1 MKECWVFDLG
11 SKDYKETLELQHRL
25 VEKKHSDNLPEI
37 LLLVEHN
44 PVITLGRSSHL
55 ENILLTQE
63 QLENLKVQLHYIER
77 GGDVTYH
84 GPGQLV
90 AYPIFNLNFYKQD
103 THLFLRLLEE
113 VIIKTVESY
122 NLKAERIKGLTGVWV
137 EGKKIA
143 SIGVAAKKWI
153 TFHGL
158 ALNVNTDLAYFDYIN
173 PCGIMDKKVTSLAS
187 LLSRKIDMPEVKNKT
202 TDFFVCVFDLKII
215 NLKRAAENI
224 LEQENLTLS
233 QVFKS

>member
-1 MKECWVFDLG
+1 MQECRVIDLG
-11 SKDYKETLELQHRL
+11 LKDYKETLQLQHQL
-25 VEKKHSDNLPEI
+25 VEQKHRENLPEI

-44 PVITLGRSSHL
+44 PVITLGRSSHP
-55 ENILLTQE
+55 ENILLDKAQLE
-63 QLENLKVQLHYIER
+63 QLKIQLHYIER

-90 AYPIFNLNFYKQD
+90 AYPIFDLNNYKQE
-103 THLFLRLLEE
+103 THLFLRQLEE

-137 EGKKIA
+137 DGKKVA

-158 ALNVNTDLAYFDYIN
+158 ALNVNTDLKYFGYIH
-173 PCGIMDKKVTSLAS
+173 PCGMLDKKVTSIAE
-187 LLSRKIDMPEVKNKT
+187 LLKRKVDFQEVKDKIVDEFAEIFTLRIVKNK
-202 TDFFVCVFDLKII
+202 
-215 NLKRAAENI
+215 
-224 LEQENLTLS
+224 NLTREGLNLIPS
-233 QVFKS
+233 LKA

>member
-1 MKECWVFDLG
+1 MQECRVIDLG
-11 SKDYKETLELQHRL
+11 LKDYRETLELQHQL
-25 VEKKHSDNLPEI
+25 VEKKHKENLPEI

-44 PVITLGRSSHL
+44 PVITLGRSSHP
-55 ENILLTQE
+55 ENILLDRE
-63 QLENLKVQLHYIER
+63 QLEQLKIQLHYIER

-90 AYPIFNLNFYKQD
+90 AYPIFDLNNYKQD
-103 THLFLRLLEE
+103 THLFLRQLEE

-137 EGKKIA
+137 DGKKVA

-158 ALNVNTDLAYFDYIN
+158 ALNVNTDLKYFSYIH
-173 PCGIMDKKVTSLAS
+173 PCGMLDKKVTSIAE
-187 LLSRKIDMPEVKNKT
+187 LLKRKIDFTEVKNRVVEK
-202 TDFFVCVFDLKII
+202 FSEIYDLKII
-215 NLKRAAENI
+215 KNKDLLLK
-224 LEQENLTLS
+224 QEVITLN
-233 QVFKS
+233 

>member
-1 MKECWVFDLG
+1 MKGCRVIDLG
-11 SKDYKETLELQHRL
+11 LKDYKETLQLQHQL
-25 VEKKHSDNLPEI
+25 VEQKHRENLPEI

-44 PVITLGRSSHL
+44 PVITLGRSSHP
-55 ENILLTQE
+55 ENILLDKAQLE
-63 QLENLKVQLHYIER
+63 QLKIQLHYIER

-90 AYPIFNLNFYKQD
+90 AYPIFDLNNYKQE
-103 THLFLRLLEE
+103 THLFLRQLEE

-137 EGKKIA
+137 DGKKVA

-158 ALNVNTDLAYFDYIN
+158 ALNVNTDLKYFSYIH
-173 PCGIMDKKVTSLAS
+173 PCGMLDKKVTSIAE
-187 LLSRKIDMPEVKNKT
+187 LLKRKVDFREVKDKLV
-202 TDFFVCVFDLKII
+202 DKFAEIFDLKMIK
-215 NLKRAAENI
+215 NK
-224 LEQENLTLS
+224 NLTSKREVLNLT
-233 QVFKS
+233 

>member
-1 MKECWVFDLG
+1 MIMQECQVIDLG
-11 SKDYKETLELQHRL
+11 LKDYKETLQLQHQL
-25 VEKKHSDNLPEI
+25 VEQKHRENLPEI

-44 PVITLGRSSHL
+44 PVITLGRSSHP
-55 ENILLTQE
+55 ENILLDKAQLE
-63 QLENLKVQLHYIER
+63 QLKIQLHYIER

-90 AYPIFNLNFYKQD
+90 AYPIFDLNNYKQE
-103 THLFLRLLEE
+103 THLFLRQLEE

-137 EGKKIA
+137 DGKKVA

-158 ALNVNTDLAYFDYIN
+158 ALNVNTDLKYFSYIH
-173 PCGIMDKKVTSLAS
+173 PCGMLDKKVTSIAE
-187 LLSRKIDMPEVKNKT
+187 LLKRKVDFREVKDKLV
-202 TDFFVCVFDLKII
+202 DKFAEIFDLKMIK
-215 NLKRAAENI
+215 NK
-224 LEQENLTLS
+224 NLTSKREVLNLT
-233 QVFKS
+233 

>member
-1 MKECWVFDLG
+1 MRNCLVFDLG
-11 SKDYKETLELQHRL
+11 FKDYKETLELQHRL

-44 PVITLGRSSHL
+44 PVITLGRSSHS
-55 ENILLTQE
+55 ENILLDKE
-63 QLENLKVQLHYIER
+63 QLEKLKVQLHYIER

-90 AYPIFNLNFYKQD
+90 VYPIFNLNFYKQD

-122 NLKAERIKGLTGVWV
+122 NLKAERVKGLTGVWV

-143 SIGVAAKKWI
+143 SLGVAAKKWI

-158 ALNVNTDLAYFDYIN
+158 ALNVNTDLTYFDYIN
-173 PCGIMDKKVTSLAS
+173 PCGMRDKKVTSLTS
-187 LLSRKIDMPEVKNKT
+187 LLNRKIDIQKVKNKT
-202 TDFFVCVFDLKII
+202 VDFFACVFDLKII
-215 NLKRAAENI
+215 NLKTALGNT
-224 LEQENLTLS
+224 LEPENLTLS

>member
-1 MKECWVFDLG
+1 MMQECQVIDLG
-11 SKDYKETLELQHRL
+11 LKDYKETLQLQHQL
-25 VEKKHSDNLPEI
+25 VEQKHRENLPEI

-44 PVITLGRSSHL
+44 PVITLGRSSHP
-55 ENILLTQE
+55 ENILLDKAQLE
-63 QLENLKVQLHYIER
+63 QLKIQLHYIER

-90 AYPIFNLNFYKQD
+90 AYPIFDLNNYKQE
-103 THLFLRLLEE
+103 THLFLRQLEE

-137 EGKKIA
+137 DGKKVA

-158 ALNVNTDLAYFDYIN
+158 ALNVNTDLKYFSYIH
-173 PCGIMDKKVTSLAS
+173 PCGMLDKKVTSIAE
-187 LLSRKIDMPEVKNKT
+187 LLKRKVDFREVKDKLV
-202 TDFFVCVFDLKII
+202 DKFAEIFDLKMIK
-215 NLKRAAENI
+215 NK
-224 LEQENLTLS
+224 NLTSKREVLNLT
-233 QVFKS
+233 

>member
-1 MKECWVFDLG
+1 MQQCQVIDLG
-11 SKDYKETLELQHRL
+11 LKDYKETLQLQQQL
-25 VEKKHSDNLPEI
+25 VEQKHRENLPEI

-44 PVITLGRSSHL
+44 PVITLGRSSHP
-55 ENILLTQE
+55 ENILLDKAQLE
-63 QLENLKVQLHYIER
+63 QLKIQLHYIER

-90 AYPIFNLNFYKQD
+90 AYPIFDLNNYKQE
-103 THLFLRLLEE
+103 THLFLRQLEE

-137 EGKKIA
+137 DGKKVA

-158 ALNVNTDLAYFDYIN
+158 ALNVNTDLKYFSYIH
-173 PCGIMDKKVTSLAS
+173 PCGMLDKKVTSIAE
-187 LLSRKIDMPEVKNKT
+187 LLKRKVDFREVKDKLCDKFAEIFYLKMIKNK
-202 TDFFVCVFDLKII
+202 
-215 NLKRAAENI
+215 
-224 LEQENLTLS
+224 NLTSKREVLNLT
-233 QVFKS
+233 

>member
-1 MKECWVFDLG
+1 MQECQVIDLG
-11 SKDYKETLELQHRL
+11 LKDYKETLQLQHQL
-25 VEKKHSDNLPEI
+25 VEQKHRENLPEI

-44 PVITLGRSSHL
+44 PVITLGRSSHP
-55 ENILLTQE
+55 ENILLDKAQLE
-63 QLENLKVQLHYIER
+63 QLKIQLHYIER

-90 AYPIFNLNFYKQD
+90 AYPIFDLNNYKQE
-103 THLFLRLLEE
+103 THLFLRQLEE

-137 EGKKIA
+137 DGKKVA

-158 ALNVNTDLAYFDYIN
+158 ALNVNTDLKYFSYIH
-173 PCGIMDKKVTSLAS
+173 PCGMLDKKVTSIAE
-187 LLSRKIDMPEVKNKT
+187 LLKRKVDFREVKDKLV
-202 TDFFVCVFDLKII
+202 DKFAEIFDLKMIK
-215 NLKRAAENI
+215 NK
-224 LEQENLTLS
+224 NLTSKREVLNLT
-233 QVFKS
+233 

>member
-1 MKECWVFDLG
+1 MQECRVIDLG
-11 SKDYKETLELQHRL
+11 LKDYKETLELQHQL
-25 VEKKHSDNLPEI
+25 VEKKHKENLPEI

-44 PVITLGRSSHL
+44 PVITLGRSSHQ
-55 ENILLTQE
+55 ENILLDKE
-63 QLENLKVQLHYIER
+63 QLEQLNIQLHYIER

-90 AYPIFNLNFYKQD
+90 AYPLFDLNHYNQD
-103 THLFLRLLEE
+103 THLFLRQLEE

-137 EGKKIA
+137 EGKKVA

-158 ALNVNTDLAYFDYIN
+158 ALNVNTDLKYFSYIH
-173 PCGIMDKKVTSLAS
+173 PCGMLDKKVTSIAE
-187 LLSRKIDMPEVKNKT
+187 LLKRKIDFTEVKNRVVEN
-202 TDFFVCVFDLKII
+202 FSEVF
-215 NLKRAAENI
+215 NLKMLKNKN
-224 LEQENLTLS
+224 LPLKQEAITLNQS
-233 QVFKS
+233 VKI

>member
-1 MKECWVFDLG
+1 VIMQECQVIDLG
-11 SKDYKETLELQHRL
+11 LKDYKETLQLQHQL
-25 VEKKHSDNLPEI
+25 VEQKHRENLPEI

-44 PVITLGRSSHL
+44 PVITLGRSSHP
-55 ENILLTQE
+55 ENILLDKAQLE
-63 QLENLKVQLHYIER
+63 QLKIQLHYIER

-90 AYPIFNLNFYKQD
+90 AYPIFDLNNYKQE
-103 THLFLRLLEE
+103 THLFLRQLEE

-137 EGKKIA
+137 DGKKVA

-158 ALNVNTDLAYFDYIN
+158 ALNVNTDLKYFSYIH
-173 PCGIMDKKVTSLAS
+173 PCGMLDKKVTSIAE
-187 LLSRKIDMPEVKNKT
+187 LLKRKVDFREVKDKLV
-202 TDFFVCVFDLKII
+202 DKFAEIFDLKMIK
-215 NLKRAAENI
+215 NK
-224 LEQENLTLS
+224 NLTSKREVLNLT
-233 QVFKS
+233 

>member
-1 MKECWVFDLG
+1 MIMQECQVIDLG
-11 SKDYKETLELQHRL
+11 LKDYKETLQLQHQL
-25 VEKKHSDNLPEI
+25 VEQKHRENLPEI

-44 PVITLGRSSHL
+44 PVITLGRSSHP
-55 ENILLTQE
+55 ENILLDKE
-63 QLENLKVQLHYIER
+63 QLEQLNIQLHYIER

-90 AYPIFNLNFYKQD
+90 AYPIFDLNNYKQE
-103 THLFLRLLEE
+103 THLFLRQLEE

-137 EGKKIA
+137 DGKKVA

-158 ALNVNTDLAYFDYIN
+158 ALNVNTDLKYFSYIH
-173 PCGIMDKKVTSLAS
+173 PCGMLDKKVTSIAE
-187 LLSRKIDMPEVKNKT
+187 LLKRKVDFQEVKDKIVDEFAEIFTLRIVKNK
-202 TDFFVCVFDLKII
+202 
-215 NLKRAAENI
+215 
-224 LEQENLTLS
+224 NLTREGLNLIPS
-233 QVFKS
+233 LKA